1 MERTVAS
8 REVFNGRLLRLRVDE
23 VELDNGRRAQREI
36 VEHPGAVAIL
46 AFTDNGQLVLVKQ
59 YRKAAER
66 QTVEIPAGTLGKG
79 EAPRDCAMRELKEET
94 GFSASTLQLIC
105 TFYSAVG
112 FCNEM
117 LHLFVAQGLTA
128 GESAQEEDENIE
140 LVVAP
145 VADAMQMIREG
156 TIVDS
161 KTVAGVF
168 WAELFQSGNPRAA
181 QVCQGR
187 AG

>member
-8 REVFNGRLLRLRVDE
+8 REVFNGRLLRLRVDQ
-23 VELDNGRRAQREI
+23 VELDDGLRAEREI

-46 AFTDNGQLVLVKQ
+46 AFTGNGELVLVRQ

-66 QTVEIPAGTLGKG
+66 LTVEIPAGTLGKG
-79 EAPRDCAMRELKEET
+79 EAPRDCAIRELKEET
-94 GFSASTLQLIC
+94 GYSASTLQPIC
-105 TFYSAVG
+105 SFYSAVG

-117 LHLFVAQGLTA
+117 LHQFVAQGLTA
-128 GESAQEEDENIE
+128 GEQAQEDDERIE
-140 LVVAP
+140 LFTAP

-156 TIVDS
+156 QIVDS

-168 WAELFQSGNPRAA
+168 WAELFQSGNSKAV
-181 QVCQGR
+181 QLCQGR

>member
-1 MERTVAS
+1 MERTVSS
-8 REVFNGRLLRLRVDE
+8 REVFAGRLLRLRVDE
-23 VELDNGRRAQREI
+23 VELDNGRVTSREI

-46 AFTDNGQLVLVKQ
+46 AFTDDGQLVLVKQ

-66 QTVEIPAGTLGKG
+66 LTIEIPAGTLGAG
-79 EAPRDCAMRELKEET
+79 EAPRDCALRELKEET
-94 GFSASTLQLIC
+94 GYAASTLQPIC
-105 TFYSAVG
+105 SFYTAVG

-128 GESAQEEDENIE
+128 GDQAYEDDENIE
-140 LVVAP
+140 LITAP
-145 VADAMQMIREG
+145 VAEAVGMIRDG

-168 WAELFQSGNPRAA
+168 WAELFQLGNSKAA
-181 QVCQGR
+181 QLGQGR
-187 AG
+187 TG